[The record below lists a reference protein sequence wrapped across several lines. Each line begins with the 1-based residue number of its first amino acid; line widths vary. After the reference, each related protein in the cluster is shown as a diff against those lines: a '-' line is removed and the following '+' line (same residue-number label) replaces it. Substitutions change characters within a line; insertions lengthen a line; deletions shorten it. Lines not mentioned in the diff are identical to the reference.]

1 MVAAPAYAG
10 VGNYGPVDPS
20 HGFPAWYDDGA
31 GHKLQP
37 CLDGPPLCLSGLP
50 DPTQPASV
58 GATPQQS
65 NFPEEAF
72 YWSAEAT
79 IPTSGG
85 QEARLT
91 LAQEA
96 AFAGGVPAN
105 GEQITFGRVR
115 IRASGL
121 VAGARSKVTYPYG
134 TRTFVAD
141 SGTRNINF
149 TRDIGCGVPCDL
161 SATGGSEIGT
171 PFLQWDPEV
180 APAAP
185 AGYLGDPT
193 IAHVITG
200 SPTGDN
206 LFRIERLAANGTVLG
221 LVGETRLF
229 TLEGKIATG
238 PDPSPGTPPQLSDN
252 GVGKFG
258 TTDHA
263 YRRSDA
269 IRVAS
274 GACGA
279 VIEGQQP
286 ANERRKHAACHA
298 GVRGR
303 AGCGGERRP
312 TVRRPGGEVRVA
324 APLADRAEPPARC
337 LGRRAGAVRI
347 APAGVPARSCVRLRV
362 SGR

>member
-1 MVAAPAYAG
+1 
-10 VGNYGPVDPS
+10 
-20 HGFPAWYDDGA
+20 
-31 GHKLQP
+31 
-37 CLDGPPLCLSGLP
+37 LCLSGLP
-50 DPTQPASV
+50 DPTKPPSV
-58 GATPQQS
+58 GASPAES
-65 NFPEEAF
+65 NFPDEVF
-72 YWSAEAT
+72 WWSAEAT
-79 IPTSGG
+79 IPTSGTE
-85 QEARLT
+85 EARLT

-96 AFAGGVPAN
+96 AFAGGEQID
-105 GEQITFGRVR
+105 GEQIAFGRVR

-121 VAGARSKVTYPYG
+121 VPGERYRVTYPYG
-134 TRTFVAD
+134 TRTFVAEAAD
-141 SGTRNINF
+141 RNINF
-149 TRDIGCGVPCDL
+149 TRDIGCGVPCDF
-161 SATGGSEIGT
+161 SAPGGSDIGP
-171 PFLQWDPEV
+171 PFLQWDPDV
-180 APAAP
+180 PPAAP
-185 AGYLGDPT
+185 AGHIGDPSVEHA
-193 IAHVITG
+193 IVG

-206 LFRIERLAANGTVLG
+206 LFRIERVDADGNRLS